1 MNKPY
6 IICHMMAAIDGRID
20 CGMTEKMQGVK
31 EYYSTLSELKCTA
44 FVSGRVTAQ
53 LEMSLPGEFAAKNS
67 EALGKEAFSKKR
79 SAKAYNVAVDTK
91 GTLLWNEDKN
101 ADEALIIVTSEKV
114 SKEYL
119 AYLDSKNI
127 SWIACGKEHI
137 DLVRASAILH
147 DEFGVERMAI
157 VGGGHIN
164 AGFLDAGLLNEVSV
178 LLAPGIDGR
187 GGMAAMF
194 DGLPME
200 RGVTPLKHTDSIA
213 DYGEF
218 NIFPVFSGK
227 PLA

>member
-31 EYYSTLSELKCTA
+31 EYYSTLDDLKCTA
-44 FVSGRVTAQ
+44 FVSGKVTAE
-53 LEMSLPGEFAAKNS
+53 LEMSLPGKFTAQNS

-79 SAKAYNVAVDTK
+79 NAASYSVVVDTQ
-91 GTLLWNEDKN
+91 GTLLWNEDKS
-101 ADEALIIVTSEKV
+101 ADEALVIVMSEKV
-114 SKEYL
+114 TKEYL

-137 DLVRASAILH
+137 DLTRASAILN

-164 AGFLDAGLLNEVSV
+164 AGFLDAGLLDEVSL

-194 DGLPME
+194 DGLPMDRE
-200 RGVTPLKHTDSIA
+200 PFQLKLES
-213 DYGEF
+213 
-218 NIFPVFSGK
+218 VK
-227 PLA
+227 PFDDGAIWIRYTVK

>member
-20 CGMTEKMQGVK
+20 CGMTVKVQGSK
-31 EYYSTLSELKCTA
+31 EYYSTLDELKCTA
-44 FVSGRVTAQ
+44 FVSGKVTAE
-53 LEMSLPGEFAAKNS
+53 LELAQPGKFHAEKN

-79 SAKAYNVAVDTK
+79 SVSRYNVVVDTK
-91 GTLLWNEDKN
+91 GTLLWLDDNA
-101 ADEALIIVTSEKV
+101 ADEALIIVTSEAV

-127 SWIACGKEHI
+127 SYIACGKKHI
-137 DLVRASAILH
+137 DLARASEILH

-164 AGFLDAGLLNEVSV
+164 AGFLDAGLLDEVSL

-194 DGLPME
+194 DGLPMDRE
-200 RGVTPLKHTDSIA
+200 PFQLKLES
-213 DYGEF
+213 
-218 NIFPVFSGK
+218 VK
-227 PLA
+227 PFDDGAIWIRYTVK

>member
-6 IICHMMAAIDGRID
+6 IICHMMTAIDGRID

-31 EYYSTLSELKCTA
+31 EYYSTLDALKCTA

-53 LEMSLPGEFAAKNS
+53 LEMSLPGEFTAQNS

-79 SAKAYNVAVDTK
+79 SAKAYNVAVDTQ
-91 GTLLWNEDKN
+91 GTLLWNEDKD

-137 DLVRASAILH
+137 DLARASAILH

-164 AGFLDAGLLNEVSV
+164 AGFLDAGLLDEVSV

-194 DGLPME
+194 DGLPMDRE
-200 RGVTPLKHTDSIA
+200 PFQLKLDSVQPFDDGAIWIR
-213 DYGEF
+213 YT
-218 NIFPVFSGK
+218 VK
-227 PLA
+227 

>member
-31 EYYSTLSELKCTA
+31 EYYSTLAALKATA
-44 FVSGRVTAQ
+44 FVSGKVTAE
-53 LEMSLPGEFAAKNS
+53 LEMALPGSYHAKNM
-67 EALGKEAFSKKR
+67 EALWQEGFSKKVQ
-79 SAKAYNVAVDTK
+79 AAEYNVVVDTM
-91 GTLLWNEDKN
+91 GSLLWSEHKGR
-101 ADEALIIVTSEKV
+101 ESALIVITSEKV

-119 AYLDSKNI
+119 TYLDSRNI
-127 SWIACGKEHI
+127 SWIACGKEKI
-137 DLVRASAILH
+137 DLARASAILH

-164 AGFLDAGLLNEVSV
+164 AGFLDAGLLDEVSV

-194 DGLPME
+194 DGLPMDRE
-200 RGVTPLKHTDSIA
+200 PYQLKLES
-213 DYGEF
+213 
-218 NIFPVFSGK
+218 VK
-227 PLA
+227 PFDDGAVWLRYKVK